1 MAETTRVRMARHPDA
16 SPHWTLVWPETATD
30 AEMEAR
36 GWEFG
41 IFELVD
47 PAPPAPVEAGDGE
60 ARGSNEQR
68 RAEED
73 ALIPMIMRRD
83 DYDPGDRLTPRM
95 AARRLIDRLDHVRR
109 APAEGDGERE
119 ATP

>member
-73 ALIPMIMRRD
+73 ALIP
-83 DYDPGDRLTPRM
+83 
-95 AARRLIDRLDHVRR
+95 ASRRLWSARLESWKGPTRSHRPSAR
-109 APAEGDGERE
+109 PLASR
-119 ATP
+119 